1 MAEMEF
7 GGMTFKGGKMMVLLT
22 ALSTLG
28 GAAWGGFEFY
38 KDYMDMREIVQNVDV
53 DEIAAA
59 NDLQLQ
65 KLNDAI
71 QYTTE
76 IREDLADDVSR
87 LEGQI
92 VVLEEQVQRAESTVR
107 KLRNEVYTK
116 LDTFEERF
124 RLTLKDNQDTM
135 ADLRDKISTNLEESE
150 ARIKATQA
158 SISNTLESIRNDMNE
173 QQKDVTASIRE
184 VEATARLL
192 DKDIRT
198 DMKALDKEIFERLQ
212 EALDNPLANKN

>member
-1 MAEMEF
+1 MAEFEF
-7 GGMTFKGGKMMVLLT
+7 GGMTFRGGKMMVILT

-65 KLNDAI
+65 KLDDAI
-71 QYTTE
+71 AYTTE
-76 IREDLADDVSR
+76 IRQDLADDVSR

-92 VVLEEQVQRAESTVR
+92 VILEEQVQRAESTVR

-116 LDTFEERF
+116 LDTVEERF

-158 SISNTLESIRNDMNE
+158 SIGNTLESIRNDMNE

-184 VEATARLL
+184 VEASARLL

-212 EALDNPLANKN
+212 EALDNPLSQ

>member
-1 MAEMEF
+1 MAEFEF
-7 GGMTFKGGKMMVLLT
+7 GGMTFKGGKMFAILT

-53 DEIAAA
+53 DEISAA

-65 KLNDAI
+65 KLDDSI
-71 QYTTE
+71 KYTTE
-76 IREDLADDVSR
+76 IREDLAEDVTR

-92 VVLEEQVQRAESTVR
+92 VILEEQVQRAEATVR
-107 KLRNEVYTK
+107 KLRNDVYAK

-135 ADLRDKISTNLEESE
+135 ANLRDTISTNLEESE

-158 SISNTLESIRNDMNE
+158 SIGTTLESIRNDMND

-184 VEATARLL
+184 IEASARLL

-212 EALDNPLANKN
+212 EALDLSLIHI